1 MRKCVPEQRTRDYN
15 WKKYKIQAFKVEHKF
30 NPNPSSWIFPKGL
43 AYDFW
48 SKFPNS
54 LKFVS
59 CQIGPGNDVWWCSTE
74 VGRSSWP
81 YFEMSIL
88 GSHHLGFFPKGLAY
102 DFWSKFQI
110 SLKVVYCQIG
120 PGNDVWWCSTEVR
133 RLSWPYL
140 EMSNFGTRQ
149 LWLFGSFLMPFEHK
163 NMHLFKNST
172 LQFFYPNKKLIQ
184 SNRRQYINACLKKK
198 IRNYS

>member
-102 DFWSKFQI
+102 EFWSKFQI
-110 SLKVVYCQIG
+110 SLKLCIVKLDQEMMFGDVLQRWEGYLDHIWRCPISEPASFDFLVLFWCLSNIKICICSKILLFSFFTQI
-120 PGNDVWWCSTEVR
+120 
-133 RLSWPYL
+133 
-140 EMSNFGTRQ
+140 
-149 LWLFGSFLMPFEHK
+149 K
-163 NMHLFKNST
+163 N
-172 LQFFYPNKKLIQ
+172 
-184 SNRRQYINACLKKK
+184 
-198 IRNYS
+198 